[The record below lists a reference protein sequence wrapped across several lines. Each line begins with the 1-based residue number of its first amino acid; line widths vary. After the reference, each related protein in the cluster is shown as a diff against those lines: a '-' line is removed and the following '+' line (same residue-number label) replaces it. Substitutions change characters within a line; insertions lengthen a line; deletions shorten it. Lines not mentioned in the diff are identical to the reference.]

1 MGGVFSVNMEQ
12 PKHVKRIAWLCTLVY
27 FTSYLLRKNLGI
39 MLVKVCS
46 DMGFAESAFAV
57 VLTGLTVCY
66 GGGQLVSGV
75 LGDKISPQRMI
86 VCGLFAASLA
96 NIAIAFTNS
105 ILLMTVVWCINGFAH
120 SMLWSPII
128 KLFTEYLDD
137 RSYSYGTMRLM
148 LGSTFATVFLRL
160 FCPAMLLVVRWKW
173 IMLILALFGVGV
185 SALFALSHKRV
196 FDRSLAV
203 GGTAAKSSDEGEGE
217 KHIVPLPRYALPM
230 TALIVLAI
238 ILHGMLREG
247 VDVWM
252 PSFLCETFGMGEE
265 NAIFST
271 VILSAFGMLSFTVF
285 DYLYRRVFRSELLCA
300 TFAFSLATA
309 AAAVLFVLTKT
320 GGAAVFSMIMMAIII
335 GSMSGVNLMLIATVP
350 KRYLKS
356 GRVASFTGM
365 LDAAAY
371 VGAAIATYG
380 FAALFEGFGWSAT
393 IFVWVLVAGAG
404 VLFCA
409 VGIPSWR
416 KFRRNYSDT
425 LPLWQKVKN

>member
-1 MGGVFSVNMEQ
+1 MNVEQ

-27 FTSYLLRKNLGI
+27 FTSYLLRKNLGV

-66 GGGQLVSGV
+66 GGGQLVSGI
-75 LGDKISPQRMI
+75 LGDKIAPERMI
-86 VCGLFAASLA
+86 FAGLFVASLA
-96 NIAIAFTNS
+96 NISIAFTDS
-105 ILLMTVVWCINGFAH
+105 ILLMTAVWCINGFAH

-128 KLFTEYLDD
+128 KLFTEYLDE
-137 RSYSYGTMRLM
+137 RAYSYGTMRLM

-160 FCPAMLLVVRWKW
+160 FCPAMLLLISWKW

-185 SALFALSHKRV
+185 TVAFGLSCKRV
-196 FDRSLAV
+196 FDRSLVLSSAI
-203 GGTAAKSSDEGEGE
+203 KSSGKCEE
-217 KHIVPLPRYALPM
+217 KGQTVPLPRYALPM

-252 PSFLCETFGMGEE
+252 PSFLCETFSMGEE

-271 VILSAFGMLSFTVF
+271 VILSAFGIFSFTVF
-285 DYLYRRVFRSELLCA
+285 DYLYRRVFKSELSCA
-300 TFAFSLATA
+300 TFAFVLATL

-371 VGAAIATYG
+371 LGAAIATYG
-380 FAALFEGFGWSAT
+380 FAALFEGFGWSVT

-404 VLFCA
+404 ILFCSVA
-409 VGIPSWR
+409 IPIWR
-416 KFRRNYSDT
+416 KFRHNYSDT
-425 LPLWQKVKN
+425 

>member
-1 MGGVFSVNMEQ
+1 MKVGQ
-12 PKHVKRIAWLCTLVY
+12 PKHVHHIAWLCTLVY

-66 GGGQLVSGV
+66 GGGQLVSGM

-96 NIAIAFTNS
+96 NISIAFTNS

-128 KLFTEYLDD
+128 KLFTEYLDE
-137 RSYSYGTMRLM
+137 RAYSYGTMRLM

-160 FCPAMLLVVRWKW
+160 FCPAMLLFISWKW

-185 SALFALSHKRV
+185 TVAFAISSRRV
-196 FDRSLAV
+196 FDRPLIQAP
-203 GGTAAKSSDEGEGE
+203 AARTGNASEAKNEP
-217 KHIVPLPRYALPM
+217 VPLPRYALPM

-271 VILSAFGMLSFTVF
+271 VILSAFGMFSFTVF
-285 DYLYRRVFRSELLCA
+285 DYLYRRVFYSELPCA
-300 TFAFSLATA
+300 MFAFALATV

-335 GSMSGVNLMLIATVP
+335 GCMSGVNLMLIATVP

-356 GRVASFTGM
+356 GRVASFTGL

-371 VGAAIATYG
+371 LGAAISTYG
-380 FAALFEGFGWSAT
+380 FAALFEGFGWSVT
-393 IFVWVLVAGAG
+393 IFVWVLIAGAG
-404 VLFCA
+404 ILFCFLA
-409 VGIPSWR
+409 IPIWK
-416 KFRRNYSDT
+416 KFRKNYAD
-425 LPLWQKVKN
+425 V

>member
-1 MGGVFSVNMEQ
+1 MNVGQ
-12 PKHVKRIAWLCTLVY
+12 PRYVKKIAWLCTLVY

-66 GGGQLVSGV
+66 GGGQLVSGI
-75 LGDKISPQRMI
+75 LGDKISPERMI
-86 VCGLFAASLA
+86 FCGLFVASLA
-96 NIAIAFTNS
+96 NISIAFTDS
-105 ILLMTVVWCINGFAH
+105 IALMTVVWCINGFAH

-128 KLFTEYLDD
+128 KLFTVYLDE
-137 RSYSYGTMRLM
+137 RAYSYGTMRLM
-148 LGSTFATVFLRL
+148 LGSTFATVFLRV
-160 FCPAMLLVVRWKW
+160 FCPAMLLVTGWKW
-173 IMLILALFGVGV
+173 IMLMLALFGVGV
-185 SALFALSHKRV
+185 TVFFGFSCRRV
-196 FDRSLAV
+196 FDKALALAPV
-203 GGTAAKSSDEGEGE
+203 EGASDAGEGE

-285 DYLYRRVFRSELLCA
+285 DYLYRRVFKSELSCA
-300 TFAFSLATA
+300 TFAFVLATV

-320 GGAAVFSMIMMAIII
+320 GGEAVFSMIMMAIII

-371 VGAAIATYG
+371 LGAAIATYG
-380 FAALFEGFGWSAT
+380 FAALFEGFGWSVT
-393 IFVWVLVAGAG
+393 IFVWVLVAGVG
-404 VLFCA
+404 ILFCFVA
-409 VGIPSWR
+409 TPIWR
-416 KFRRNYSDT
+416 KFRRNYSDI
-425 LPLWQKVKN
+425 